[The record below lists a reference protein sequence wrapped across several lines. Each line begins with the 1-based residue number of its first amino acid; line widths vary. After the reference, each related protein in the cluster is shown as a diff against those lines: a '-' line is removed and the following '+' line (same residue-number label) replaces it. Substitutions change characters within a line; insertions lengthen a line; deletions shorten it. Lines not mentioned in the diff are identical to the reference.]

1 MFYAIVSLSFKN
13 LHVCNLNIVSDITAN
28 PATHSVQTVRISGG
42 KIVTT
47 FCNPSTLVR
56 CLSGLLRE
64 IRHREMPLIRLA
76 MELFLNTYGVVLQQ
90 ALCWHYSSEYLAV
103 TGISHDRVVQLSEKS
118 VNSAINLNATTS
130 KKTKYQQ
137 RELNHCFRL

>member
-1 MFYAIVSLSFKN
+1 MFYATVSLSFKN
-13 LHVCNLNIVSDITAN
+13 LHVCNLYRVVSDIIAI

-47 FCNPSTLVR
+47 FWNPSTLVR

-64 IRHREMPLIRLA
+64 IQRREMPLTCLA

-90 ALCWHYSSEYLAV
+90 ALCWHYSSEYLVAVAV
-103 TGISHDRVVQLSEKS
+103 TGISP
-118 VNSAINLNATTS
+118 
-130 KKTKYQQ
+130 
-137 RELNHCFRL
+137 